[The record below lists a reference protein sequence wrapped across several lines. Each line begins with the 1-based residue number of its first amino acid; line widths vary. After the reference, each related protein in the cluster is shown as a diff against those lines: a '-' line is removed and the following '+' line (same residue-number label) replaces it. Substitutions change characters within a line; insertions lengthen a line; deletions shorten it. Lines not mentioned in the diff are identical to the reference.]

1 MSDLLEVKRKEI
13 AERLAALKV
22 APEVA
27 EIIRQADEAV
37 GEFKAEAARLESQLD
52 VIDAQVGV
60 RETDRRAVA
69 ARERQNRLAALRCQ
83 LVDEEQARLQ
93 AVAEAEA
100 ATRGLVD
107 ALNRTLASNARMA
120 TLAQG
125 LSANGK
131 VPGALNP
138 YDLVSRLS
146 GRISGLMET
155 VAGHRGR
162 FGGLQWVGGS
172 LYPPD
177 RSWRDDEEKAMAAQ
191 LMQPLLKEKRNG

>member
-1 MSDLLEVKRKEI
+1 MSDLLEVKRREI

-60 RETDRRAVA
+60 REMDRRAAA
-69 ARERQNRLAALRCQ
+69 ARERQARLKALRRQ

-93 AVAEAEA
+93 AVADAEA
-100 ATRGLVD
+100 ATRALVD
-107 ALNRTLASNARMA
+107 ALDRTLARNARMA
-120 TLAQG
+120 KIAQE

-138 YDLVSRLS
+138 YDLASRMA
-146 GRISGLMET
+146 GRIASLMAT
-155 VAGHRGR
+155 VEGHRGR
-162 FGGLQWVGGS
+162 LGGIEWVGGS

-177 RSWRDDEEKAMAAQ
+177 RDWRADEEKAMAAQ
-191 LMQPLLKEKRNG
+191 LMQPLLEEKA